1 MSVTI
6 GGIPVDDLPDLG
18 AVADSSEIVAE
29 QSGTGVYRASALKT
43 YTNAGMATQAA
54 LDAETAA
61 RIAADSAASVRTVQG
76 AAAVTLYVSNTI
88 GNDTANNGLSAAA
101 PFATIAKAVATLC
114 DKWIVGN
121 AGFTIHLA
129 NTGATYNMATLL
141 RPYVGAGGVGSP
153 ATIPTIV
160 GETSAVTVS
169 PASGSAFTVVGTA
182 TPWLI
187 KGLTI
192 ACPNGQ
198 GINADYGSIVY
209 HQGCNFGACPNGSHL
224 VAQWGALLEA
234 LVGPY
239 TISGGAQAHA
249 SSAHG
254 GKVLCQGNVITLT
267 GTPAFSVSFAA
278 GTGLSEIDFAQA
290 TFVGAGTGRS
300 IITDGTSRIVGPTTV
315 LNMGFPGGTALL
327 QAANQNIDVRTQVGD
342 TNYSILPTDRFVVN
356 TSPALT
362 APRVWTL
369 PLAANVSPGQIIWI
383 SDYAGING
391 ANTITVT
398 RQGPDVI
405 AGGVSAVVL
414 STVGKSVG
422 FASAGA
428 GGWYLLSAG

>member
-1 MSVTI
+1 
-6 GGIPVDDLPDLG
+6 VDDLPDLG

-43 YTNAGMATQAA
+43 YTNAGLATQAA

-61 RIAADSAASVRTVQG
+61 RIAADSVVAVRTVQG
-76 AAAVTLYVSNTI
+76 AAAVVIYVNNST
-88 GNDTANNGLSAAA
+88 GNDANTGLTAGAA
-101 PFATIAKAVATLC
+101 FLTIAKAVATMC

-121 AGFTIHLA
+121 AGFTIRLA
-129 NTGATYNMATLL
+129 NTGVAYNQPTLL
-141 RPYVGAGGVGSP
+141 RPYVGAGGVGNP
-153 ATIPTIV
+153 ATVPTIE
-160 GETSAVTVS
+160 GETSAVTIS
-169 PASGSAFTVVGTA
+169 PASGSAFTIVGTA
-182 TPWLI
+182 TPWCI
-187 KGLTI
+187 KNLTI

-209 HQGCNFGACPNGSHL
+209 HQGLNFGACPNGSHL

-290 TFVGAGTGRS
+290 TFSGAGTGRS
-300 IITDGTSRIVGPTTV
+300 IITDGTARIVGPTTV

-342 TNYSILPTDRFVVN
+342 TDYSILPTDRFVVN

-369 PLAANVSPGQIIWI
+369 PLAANVSP
-383 SDYAGING
+383 
-391 ANTITVT
+391 
-398 RQGPDVI
+398 
-405 AGGVSAVVL
+405 VVL

-428 GGWYLLSAG
+428 GGWYLLSAT